1 MADQRVV
8 IVDYGVGN
16 LYSVKNA
23 CEQVGITATISSSPT
38 EIAGARGLVL
48 PGIGAFGD
56 AMATLRRMDLV
67 APLKDAVAAGT
78 PLMGIC
84 LGLQLLMTEG
94 YEHGTHRGLGLIDG
108 TVVHLGRPTKGGEVL
123 KVPHVSWTHVEQCGR
138 SWRGTGLDGIPD
150 GSYMYFVHSYRV
162 QPADASVV
170 LSQSRYGDVE
180 FCSSVQAGAVF
191 ACQFHPERSTRLG
204 LQIYENFRR
213 TIRKTD
219 EEQA

>member
-1 MADQRVV
+1 MSDREVV

-23 CEQVGITATISSSPT
+23 CERAGITATISSSPH
-38 EIAGARGLVL
+38 EIAAAAGIVL

-67 APLKDAVAAGT
+67 APLKDAVGAGT

-108 TVVHLGRPTKGGEVL
+108 TVVHLGRPAKGGEVL

-138 SWRGTGLDGIPD
+138 SWNGTGLDGIPD

-162 QPADASVV
+162 QPAEASVV
-170 LSQSRYGDVE
+170 LSQSRYGDVT

-191 ACQFHPERSTRLG
+191 ACQFHPERSTQLG
-204 LQIYENFRR
+204 LQIYENFGR
-213 TIRKTD
+213 TIRKTN
-219 EEQA
+219 EERV

>member
-1 MADQRVV
+1 MADPRVV

-23 CEQVGITATISSSPT
+23 CEQAGIAATISSSPG
-38 EIAGARGLVL
+38 EIAGAEGIIL

-108 TVVHLGRPTKGGEVL
+108 TVVHLGRPSQGGEPL
-123 KVPHVSWTHVEQCGR
+123 KVPHVSWTHIEQCGR

-162 QPADASVV
+162 QPADSSVV
-170 LSQSRYGDVE
+170 LSQSRYGDVV
-180 FCSSVQAGAVF
+180 FCSSVQTGVVF

-204 LQIYENFRR
+204 LQIYENFGR
-213 TIRKTD
+213 TVRQTD